1 MNPSMT
7 FKEYFAAL
15 KGRENEAASL
25 STVLGPF
32 RIPGLPVKEDEFI
45 MVGHILDAIAD
56 ERDKSADE
64 IDAAFVLEL
73 ALDLGISAA

>member
-1 MNPSMT
+1 
-7 FKEYFAAL
+7 
-15 KGRENEAASL
+15 
-25 STVLGPF
+25 
-32 RIPGLPVKEDEFI
+32 
-45 MVGHILDAIAD
+45 MVGHILDAIAE